1 MTDELPAQWKPQ
13 PVATAL
19 ELMAASGPVKGRV
32 SVDFG
37 AAGSVG
43 LSFDIDPTK
52 LSREVSDG
60 ILAQI
65 AQLSLLAARVPA
77 ADGQLAAR

>member
-1 MTDELPAQWKPQ
+1 MTDQLPEQWNPQ
-13 PVATAL
+13 PLATAL
-19 ELMAASGPVKGRV
+19 ELMAASGPVKGHV

-37 AAGSVG
+37 AVGSVE
-43 LSFDIDPTK
+43 LSLDLDPTR

-65 AQLSLLAARVPA
+65 AQLSLLAAKSTQRLVS
-77 ADGQLAAR
+77 

>member
-1 MTDELPAQWKPQ
+1 MTDQLPEQWNPQ
-13 PVATAL
+13 PLAVTL
-19 ELMAASGPVKGRV
+19 ELMAASGPVKGHV
-32 SVDFG
+32 HVDFG

-43 LSFDIDPTK
+43 LSFDLDPTK

-65 AQLSLLAARVPA
+65 AQLSLLAAKST
-77 ADGQLAAR
+77 QLLVS